1 MKTNENR
8 KDDLTKINGIG
19 PVRQKWLQETLAVF
33 SYGDMAALSVDLV
46 EESLKANKKIAS
58 HSEIEGWIKKA
69 GELAALTKSSPS
81 SLESEPEVSATKDA
95 FQNAESGWRD
105 VGVFIMKYQS
115 RRMDSGE
122 VKKQILVQHV
132 PVSQNGTWRDDLALP
147 VPIEA
152 EHLNEWMK
160 EQIEVPRQPEPTTIV
175 EPVIGAGEENLDVQ
189 LEITQVRAV
198 QESGLELTFPLGKP
212 FSGIRKSLKA
222 ENQFALWVSLKLH
235 GDDASKVTDKNG
247 IYFTRCYAK
256 NLANGERLNLGDS
269 QPESLVA
276 GELDYISVLKNIS
289 LVPGAYRLNVIAE
302 LRGRQSV
309 MVFLELPL
317 VQVL

>member
-1 MKTNENR
+1 
-8 KDDLTKINGIG
+8 
-19 PVRQKWLQETLAVF
+19 
-33 SYGDMAALSVDLV
+33 
-46 EESLKANKKIAS
+46 
-58 HSEIEGWIKKA
+58 
-69 GELAALTKSSPS
+69 
-81 SLESEPEVSATKDA
+81 
-95 FQNAESGWRD
+95 
-105 VGVFIMKYQS
+105 
-115 RRMDSGE
+115 MDSGE